1 MYFQKMHILGVFR
14 LFLQRSLEKVTQGR
28 TNWGGTLRKEVP
40 GRNYSPTNKKQ
51 EENKLQWQDNF
62 PNVIKQQKNGVT
74 FCDGAAG
81 SQVPQVVIDR
91 MADHLK
97 TLGSTNITYDHSLG
111 TSAVQVVSKARQG
124 YKY

>member
-1 MYFQKMHILGVFR
+1 M
-14 LFLQRSLEKVTQGR
+14 TQGR

-51 EENKLQWQDNF
+51 DENKLQWQDNF

-81 SQVPQVVIDR
+81 SQVPQVVYDR
-91 MADHLK
+91 NHYFSTDTVTNTETTFKRENLVTDSMRVSFHHKRAPK
-97 TLGSTNITYDHSLG
+97 TKH
-111 TSAVQVVSKARQG
+111 
-124 YKY
+124 

>member
-1 MYFQKMHILGVFR
+1 MLLSDSGY
-14 LFLQRSLEKVTQGR
+14 EKVTQGR

-62 PNVIKQQKNGVT
+62 PNIIKQQKNGVT

-91 MADHLK
+91 MTDHLK

-124 YKY
+124 YKH

>member
-1 MYFQKMHILGVFR
+1 M
-14 LFLQRSLEKVTQGR
+14 TQGR
-28 TNWGGTLRKEVP
+28 TNWGGTLRKEGP

-51 EENKLQWQDNF
+51 EENKLEWQDNF
-62 PNVIKQQKNGVT
+62 PNIIKRQKNGVT

-91 MADHLK
+91 MTDHLK

>member
-1 MYFQKMHILGVFR
+1 M
-14 LFLQRSLEKVTQGR
+14 TQGR
-28 TNWGGTLRKEVP
+28 ANWGGTLRKEVP